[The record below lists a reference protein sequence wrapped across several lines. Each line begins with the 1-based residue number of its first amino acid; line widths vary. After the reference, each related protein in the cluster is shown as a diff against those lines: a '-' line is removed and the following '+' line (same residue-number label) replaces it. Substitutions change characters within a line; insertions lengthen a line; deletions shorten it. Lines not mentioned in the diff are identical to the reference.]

1 MHVLAIL
8 LAIAAVACMI
18 AAIAWMVTGRGSDR
32 EGWTIRA
39 VAVGCFVAAVLLNIA
54 AH

>member
-18 AAIAWMVTGRGSDR
+18 VAIAWMVTGRGSDR
-32 EGWTIRA
+32 AGWTIRA